1 MYIHQYKYNRGGNMN
16 SMRYEFTPAQIVD
29 ELDKYIIG
37 QKEAK
42 RAVAVAVRNRWR
54 RQHVEGKIKDDILP
68 ANILMIGPTGVGK
81 TEIARRLA
89 KLVKAPFV
97 KVEASKFTEVG
108 YVGRDV
114 DSMIRDLVHI
124 SVNMVKDE
132 VAKRKKDQIE
142 EIVEEKILDILLPFN
157 KGPFSSGPDESY
169 SSAREKLRE
178 ELKSGKLE
186 DREIEIDVPSK
197 KAPFVE
203 VMGDPSLGI
212 SIQDMISSII
222 PGPKNKRRVKIKEAR
237 KILIAQEEEKLINKE
252 DVIEEALERAQSR
265 GIVFIDEI
273 DKIAISSRGAGP
285 DVSRTGVQR
294 DLLPIVE
301 GTNVVTKYGVV
312 KTDHILFI
320 AAGAFHVA
328 KPSDLLPELQGR
340 FPIRVELSSLKQ
352 EDFVRI
358 LVEPENAL
366 VKQYKALLGVEGLDL
381 EFTDD
386 AIEKISYY
394 AYLINQQEDD
404 IGARRLHTVMSYL
417 LEELMFIASDM
428 EGQKVVINGEEVDR
442 RLAGLS
448 KDKDLRRY
456 IL

>member
-1 MYIHQYKYNRGGNMN
+1 MN
-16 SMRYEFTPAQIVD
+16 FLSEELNPLRIVE
-29 ELDKYIIG
+29 ELNKYIIG
-37 QKEAK
+37 QDAAK
-42 RAVAVAVRNRWR
+42 KAVAIAVRNRWR
-54 RQHVEGKIKDDILP
+54 RQHVEGKIKEDILP

-124 SVNMVKDE
+124 SINMVKQE
-132 VAKRKKDQIE
+132 FAESRKTQINL
-142 EIVEEKILDILLPFN
+142 IVEEKILDALVPN
-157 KGPFSSGPDESY
+157 PKGPFSPNFNEDSHIATRERM
-169 SSAREKLRE
+169 REKLRNKE
-178 ELKSGKLE
+178 ME
-186 DREIEIDVPSK
+186 DKEIEIEVPAK
-197 KAPFVE
+197 KAPFME
-203 VMGDPSLGI
+203 IMGDPSLGI
-212 SIQDMISSII
+212 NIQDMFASIM
-222 PGPKNKRRVKIKEAR
+222 PGKKNRKKVKIKDAR
-237 KILIAQEEEKLINKE
+237 GILRSIEEEKLVNKDE
-252 DVIEEALERAQSR
+252 VIEEALNRAQNR

-273 DKIAISSRGAGP
+273 DKIAISSRGSGP

-301 GTNVVTKYGVV
+301 GTSVITKYGIV
-312 KTDHILFI
+312 KTDHILFV

-340 FPIRVELSSLKQ
+340 FPIRVELTNLKE
-352 EDFVRI
+352 EDFKRI

-366 VKQYKALLGVEGLDL
+366 IKQYKALLKVEEVMLDFD
-381 EFTDD
+381 EN
-386 AIEKISYY
+386 AINRISQY
-394 AYLINQQEDD
+394 AYMINQQEDD

-417 LEELMFIASDM
+417 LEDLMFTASDM
-428 EGQKVVINGEEVDR
+428 QGQKVVITVEEVER
-442 RLAGLS
+442 RLSTLVQN
-448 KDKDLRRY
+448 KDLRRY